1 MGRPPRRRPLQG
13 LQRGRGV
20 RGQAPTNGVFFGEPE
35 NTVVSTVFLEYRP
48 PPRYNRPM
56 SKGFCIVRVEKIK
69 SAGGVAVAL
78 GHNTRERETVNADPA
93 LKDKNKVLGSTTVE
107 KGMSKFRGL
116 ISQDKKP
123 RKNAVLCL
131 DYLISATNKTLDP
144 KERTAYL
151 TEALEWI
158 KARHGAENVLQ
169 VAVHRDENTDAHMH
183 VLVVPLTLNKH
194 KTPKLNA
201 SKWVD
206 GKKKLSEMQTEFAK
220 EVGAKFDLSRGV
232 EGSVA
237 KHDRVKKFYGLVK
250 NAVPELQIDLP
261 RPPKLG
267 AIWDLDNWKKTAT
280 EMVFTQI
287 NPTMEALGAR
297 SEKLRITEKEL
308 YTAKVS
314 LYKLNT
320 ENKALRKEN
329 TELRNL
335 LENAPFEQIQG
346 LRDEKA
352 KAKELEKQQSHSRDP
367 DRGVSR

>member
-1 MGRPPRRRPLQG
+1 
-13 LQRGRGV
+13 
-20 RGQAPTNGVFFGEPE
+20 
-35 NTVVSTVFLEYRP
+35 
-48 PPRYNRPM
+48 M

-107 KGMSKFRGL
+107 KGMSRFRGL

-183 VLVVPLTLNKH
+183 VLVVPLTLDKH
-194 KTPKLNA
+194 KKPKLNA
-201 SKWVD
+201 SKWLD
-206 GKKKLSEMQTEFAK
+206 GKKKLSEMQTAFAK
-220 EVGAKFDLSRGV
+220 EVGAKFDLSRGI

-237 KHDRVKKFYGLVK
+237 KHETVKRFYGLVQK
-250 NAVPELQIDLP
+250 PVPELQLDLP

-280 EMVFTQI
+280 EAVFTQI
-287 NPTMEALGAR
+287 KPAMDALEAR
-297 SEKLRITEKEL
+297 SRKLQMTERSF
-308 YTAKVS
+308 T
-314 LYKLNT
+314 T
-320 ENKALRKEN
+320 
-329 TELRNL
+329 
-335 LENAPFEQIQG
+335 
-346 LRDEKA
+346 
-352 KAKELEKQQSHSRDP
+352 
-367 DRGVSR
+367 